1 MENNIENQ
9 LSQLPIR
16 DLIAAPF
23 RAVMES
29 QVELAMSTHEFIQLI
44 GFDDEGNLKTIDFNV
59 PVADTIENGVTNYR
73 NELVKAPILSMVPI
87 PSLMIDKVSVDFQIE
102 VKASIENYDKHD
114 GTKEEKSK
122 KLKVFSLGKTEM
134 IGKVVES
141 RENTRK
147 TSQSAKYNF
156 HVEAKMQDKPEGL
169 QKMLDLIIARMTP

>member
-1 MENNIENQ
+1 MENIENQ
-9 LSQLPIR
+9 IQQLPIK

-29 QVELAMSTHEFIQLI
+29 QVALAMSTHEFIELI
-44 GFDDEGNLKTIDFNV
+44 GFDEEGNLKTVDFNV
-59 PVADTIENGVTNYR
+59 PIADTLESGVVNYK

-87 PSLMIDKVSVDFQIE
+87 PSLMIDLVTVDFQVEI
-102 VKASIENYDKHD
+102 KTSIENYDKYNNTSED
-114 GTKEEKSK
+114 TSK

-134 IGKVVES
+134 IGKVSES

-147 TSQSAKYNF
+147 SSQAAKYNF
-156 HVEAKMQDKPEGL
+156 HVEARMQDKPEGL